1 MDVKALSDNI
11 GIDEE
16 TYLEI
21 LGMFYERTVEDME
34 GIRLALEEGKPDA
47 AVRGAHSI
55 KGAAANLG
63 IEDISELAKEIEMKA
78 RGSMLNEIPV
88 LLIPLRKKVRLVKE
102 ILP

>member
-1 MDVKALSDNI
+1 MDVKALAENI

-21 LGMFYERTVEDME
+21 LAMFYEKSVEDMGIIE
-34 GIRLALEEGKPDA
+34 GALGEGKPDM

-78 RGSMLNEIPV
+78 RAGVLNEIPV
-88 LLIPLRKKVRLVKE
+88 LVAPLREKIGFVKE

>member
-11 GIDEE
+11 GIDVE

-21 LGMFYERTVEDME
+21 LGMFYERSVEDME
-34 GIRLALEEGKPDA
+34 GIRIALEEGRSDA

-55 KGAAANLG
+55 KGVAANLG

-78 RGSMLNEIPV
+78 RESMLNEIPV
-88 LLIPLRKKVRLVKE
+88 LLIPLREKIRLVKE